1 MRWLHDFI
9 IEMACC
15 LKLRRES
22 KVTLS
27 SFRVIEEGRI
37 MPDHFGIIYNISYL
51 RTGSQTFFPHIIQIE
66 ATNTGWISNTTHYD
80 CCHYRHKQ

>member
-15 LKLRRES
+15 LKLRWES

-27 SFRVIEEGRI
+27 SFRVIEEEEGRI
-37 MPDHFGIIYNISYL
+37 IPDHFEIFI
-51 RTGSQTFFPHIIQIE
+51 
-66 ATNTGWISNTTHYD
+66 
-80 CCHYRHKQ
+80 